1 MFLFYISFFRTI
13 EEEARTASQWCQ
25 EMLDDFGVNELT
37 WTKSKAEEDL
47 ESLNKAYKTLD
58 EFNTGGKST
67 SLALNVKN
75 ECHQ

>member
-1 MFLFYISFFRTI
+1 
-13 EEEARTASQWCQ
+13 
-25 EMLDDFGVNELT
+25 MLDDFGVNELT

-67 SLALNVKN
+67 SVALKMNIINKDMIIPI
-75 ECHQ
+75 QPAF